1 MLLQQLFSLV
11 VLFLYLLL
19 NSDVFLRNGK
29 HTGEIIVVFKIVS
42 NEVRI
47 INENIITV
55 SWPVTLPLHAAG

>member
-1 MLLQQLFSLV
+1 MLLQQLLPLV

-29 HTGEIIVVFKIVS
+29 HTGEIIVVFKIVP

-47 INENIITV
+47 IDENIIAV
-55 SWPVTLPLHAAG
+55 N